1 MRINEAIYAYIDS
14 MRAAKGLTLDQIA
27 TEARRYGATWT
38 PGFISGM
45 KRNASAASL
54 FNMLILVKSLESLTG
69 KPLVLSDLFPGEGEI
84 KLDGGGS
91 ISREELRKALNGN
104 HFELLGI
111 PPKKMSDDPVI
122 QQLNQALLNSIPN
135 IMAKVSEYLVS
146 TALNGPSKI
155 RNEMTHHSPTLSE
168 QRAADKVGITAPAFA
183 AICLLRYG
191 RFLDEE
197 TARRAGQSSSPQ
209 KRGRETRGVIE
220 EIDLCIDHMINDGP
234 IGFPALRDSNSTDLT
249 THDDEQSRVAETL
262 NKLRRGD
269 LDIAAYEDEHKFDG
283 DGDDPA

>member
-1 MRINEAIYAYIDS
+1 
-14 MRAAKGLTLDQIA
+14 
-27 TEARRYGATWT
+27 
-38 PGFISGM
+38 
-45 KRNASAASL
+45 
-54 FNMLILVKSLESLTG
+54 
-69 KPLVLSDLFPGEGEI
+69 
-84 KLDGGGS
+84 
-91 ISREELRKALNGN
+91 
-104 HFELLGI
+104 
-111 PPKKMSDDPVI
+111 MSDDPVI

-197 TARRAGQSSSPQ
+197 TARRAGQNSSPQ

-234 IGFPALRDSNSTDLT
+234 IGFPALQDSNSTDLA

-262 NKLRRGD
+262 NKLKRGD

>member
-14 MRAAKGLTLDQIA
+14 MRATKGLTLDQIA

-155 RNEMTHHSPTLSE
+155 R
-168 QRAADKVGITAPAFA
+168 D
-183 AICLLRYG
+183 
-191 RFLDEE
+191 D
-197 TARRAGQSSSPQ
+197 SSFSH
-209 KRGRETRGVIE
+209 VI
-220 EIDLCIDHMINDGP
+220 
-234 IGFPALRDSNSTDLT
+234 RTKSS
-249 THDDEQSRVAETL
+249 
-262 NKLRRGD
+262 
-269 LDIAAYEDEHKFDG
+269 
-283 DGDDPA
+283 

>member
-27 TEARRYGATWT
+27 PEARRYGATWT

-69 KPLVLSDLFPGEGEI
+69 ESLVLSDLFPGEGDI
-84 KLDGGGS
+84 KLDGGAS

-104 HFELLGI
+104 HFELLGV

-122 QQLNQALLNSIPN
+122 QQINQSLLNSIPS

-146 TALNGPSKI
+146 TALNGPNEI
-155 RNEMTHHSPTLSE
+155 RNKMVRHSPTLSE
-168 QRAADKVGITAPAFA
+168 QRAANKVNITAPAFA
-183 AICLLRYG
+183 AICLLKYG
-191 RFLDEE
+191 HFLDDE
-197 TARRAGQSSSPQ
+197 TSQRAGRNASPQ

-220 EIDLCIDHMINDGP
+220 EIDLCLDHMINDGS
-234 IGFPALRDSNSTDLT
+234 IYFPTLRDDNSIDPSTLDLAAK
-249 THDDEQSRVAETL
+249 HGDIEREQE
-262 NKLRRGD
+262 
-269 LDIAAYEDEHKFDG
+269 AYEEM
-283 DGDDPA
+283 P

>member
-38 PGFISGM
+38 PEFISGM

-54 FNMLILVKSLESLTG
+54 FNMLILVKPLEPLTG

-84 KLDGGGS
+84 KPDGGGS
-91 ISREELRKALNGN
+91 ISREEPRKALNGN

-135 IMAKVSEYLVS
+135 IL
-146 TALNGPSKI
+146 T
-155 RNEMTHHSPTLSE
+155 
-168 QRAADKVGITAPAFA
+168 
-183 AICLLRYG
+183 
-191 RFLDEE
+191 
-197 TARRAGQSSSPQ
+197 SSP
-209 KRGRETRGVIE
+209 
-220 EIDLCIDHMINDGP
+220 
-234 IGFPALRDSNSTDLT
+234 S
-249 THDDEQSRVAETL
+249 
-262 NKLRRGD
+262 
-269 LDIAAYEDEHKFDG
+269 
-283 DGDDPA
+283 

>member
-1 MRINEAIYAYIDS
+1 
-14 MRAAKGLTLDQIA
+14 
-27 TEARRYGATWT
+27 
-38 PGFISGM
+38 M

-197 TARRAGQSSSPQ
+197 TARRAGQNSSPQ

-249 THDDEQSRVAETL
+249 THDDEQSRVA
-262 NKLRRGD
+262 
-269 LDIAAYEDEHKFDG
+269 
-283 DGDDPA
+283 